1 MAKELQLSDEHLY
14 TLVNQDKQNAY
25 QEIYERYKVAMLV
38 YAAKR
43 VPFEVAEDLVQDIF
57 VKLWNNR
64 FTVIIEERIAG
75 YLFKAL
81 RNKILDFM
89 DRDENAKKYINS
101 LDDFSNQYSY
111 QYADEKIRSEHFLN
125 HIQDLLRQYG
135 PQYQKILHLR
145 MAGYSNQEIADE
157 LGLSEKTI
165 RNNYSSILKIIR
177 SKFSNV
183 LLFLFF

>member
-1 MAKELQLSDEHLY
+1 MAKGTQLSDEYLY
-14 TLVNQDKQNAY
+14 TLVNQDKQHAY
-25 QEIYERYKVAMLV
+25 HEIYERYKAAMLV

-43 VPFEVAEDLVQDIF
+43 VPMDVAEDLVQDIF

-64 FTVIIEERIAG
+64 FTVIIEEKIVG

-81 RNKILDFM
+81 RNRILDYM

-101 LDDFSNQYSY
+101 LDDFKYQYST
-111 QYADEKIRSEHFLN
+111 QYADEKLRAESFLN
-125 HIQDLLRQYG
+125 YIQNLLIQYG
-135 PQYQKILHLR
+135 PQYHRILQMR
-145 MAGYSNQEIADE
+145 MEGYSNQEIADL

-177 SKFSNV
+177 SKFSCL